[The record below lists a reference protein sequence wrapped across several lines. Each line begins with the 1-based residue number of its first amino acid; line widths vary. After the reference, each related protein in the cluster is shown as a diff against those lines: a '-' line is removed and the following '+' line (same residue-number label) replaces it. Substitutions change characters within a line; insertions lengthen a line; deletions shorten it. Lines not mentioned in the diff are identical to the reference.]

1 MAAETWSGYREK
13 KYLYPS
19 PLEGIRVL
27 ELCTLILGP
36 AGPGFLASMGAE
48 VIKCELPPLGD
59 TCRNLV
65 PYASLF
71 REQSPAFVHA
81 NANKYWMG
89 LDLHKPE
96 GQKIFHELAAQSD
109 IIEDNQRPGVME
121 SWNIGYRQIREIN
134 PRIIYISKSGF
145 GQWGQYADENRPSN
159 DGASQAFSGYSWLS
173 SFPGR
178 PPLKSRLYICDNY
191 GALIGELAVL
201 AALHYR
207 EKTGKGQYIELS
219 QTESIMRMMSWV
231 WPYQKITGTVAMPSG
246 NRDISICPANTVFSA
261 DGFFV
266 SLAAPAPSEF
276 QGLCTAMGAPELA
289 DDVRFRDHITR
300 LQKENADEIERRIAQ
315 WARTKTCREIESLAE
330 KHGFAAT
337 RVFSTKD
344 LIEDE
349 HFRERG
355 FITEIDDP
363 VLGRFSTYEFPV
375 MMSASAPKK
384 KWSVRPI
391 GFDNEFVL
399 THYLGK
405 SQEEIQRLYQCGAL
419 GRWADMPGRRPPASW
434 DGTSGL
440 ILTKN
445 LPVLPSPL
453 LQPARKESKKEGKR
467 NSGQTDWAAWVRERN
482 DPKIAHTKPEALDDI
497 TVLDLSYKS
506 YAGSYCSSMLSELGA
521 RVLRIEPPE
530 GDFLRTCTPGGMQ
543 FQGEGLNY
551 LTEGRN
557 KFHITLN
564 LNMPEGR
571 EILQNLAR
579 HADVLIETFVP
590 GTMESWG
597 IGYEQLKVINPK
609 LIFASLSAFGQFGP
623 LSRNPMPDYDNI
635 AQARSGIQW
644 ATGEIMPENKNY
656 DDCPWAVPTKAGP
669 WVAWGLSGTF
679 MALGILAA
687 LHYRRSHG
695 IGQALDASTTEAY
708 ACFDD
713 YALLYYQETGKI
725 NERFGNLDVA
735 GWLYCFAPTKD
746 GMVFLGALRLEMW
759 QAFADMLGK
768 WDEWDAGNWKSMIPF
783 TAVDQQLKWSELVFA
798 ETRKYTNEQLVN
810 MALDYGQKGRLA
822 PITAVVAPVCS
833 PLEAMNDPHWTAR
846 CMFNTINDPIYGEI
860 ALAQAQHKMTE
871 TPART
876 KWACRPVGYDNEH
889 IYLKYLGLGP
899 TRLRKLQEIGVI

>member
-13 KYLYPS
+13 KYFYPS

-71 REQSPAFVHA
+71 REQGPAFVHA
-81 NANKYWMG
+81 NANKYWIG

-96 GQKIFHELAAQSD
+96 AQKIFHELAAQSD

-134 PRIIYISKSGF
+134 PRVIYISKSGF

-191 GALIGELAVL
+191 GALMGELAVL

-219 QTESIMRMMSWV
+219 QTESIMRLMSWV

-246 NRDISICPANTVFSA
+246 NRDISICPANTVYSA
-261 DGFFV
+261 DEAFV
-266 SLAAPAPSEF
+266 AIAAPAPGEF
-276 QGLCTAMGAPELA
+276 RGLCTAMGAPELA
-289 DDVRFRDHITR
+289 DDIRFRDHLSR

-337 RVFSTKD
+337 RVFTTKD

-391 GFDNEFVL
+391 GFDNEYVL

-405 SQEEIQRLYQCGAL
+405 SQDEIQKLYECGAL

-440 ILTKN
+440 ILSKN
-445 LPVLPSPL
+445 LPALPCQFLPPRRRNRRKRGNVIAGNPIGLLGFVKEMILRSPTQSLRL
-453 LQPARKESKKEGKR
+453 L
-467 NSGQTDWAAWVRERN
+467 N
-482 DPKIAHTKPEALDDI
+482 DI

-506 YAGSYCSSMLSELGA
+506 YAGSYCSSMLSEFGA

-530 GDFLRTCTPGGMQ
+530 GDFLRSCTPGGLL

-579 HADVLIETFVP
+579 RADVLIETFEP

-597 IGYEQLKVINPK
+597 IGYEQLKIINPK
-609 LIFASLSAFGQFGP
+609 LIFASLSAYGQFGP

-644 ATGEIMPENKNY
+644 ATGEIMPEGKNY

-679 MALGILAA
+679 MAMGILAA
-687 LHYRRSHG
+687 LHYRKAR
-695 IGQALDASTTEAY
+695 
-708 ACFDD
+708 
-713 YALLYYQETGKI
+713 
-725 NERFGNLDVA
+725 NRA
-735 GWLYCFAPTKD
+735 GVGCH
-746 GMVFLGALRLEMW
+746 
-759 QAFADMLGK
+759 
-768 WDEWDAGNWKSMIPF
+768 
-783 TAVDQQLKWSELVFA
+783 QQLKPMPALMTMLCCTIRRREKL
-798 ETRKYTNEQLVN
+798 TN
-810 MALDYGQKGRLA
+810 
-822 PITAVVAPVCS
+822 
-833 PLEAMNDPHWTAR
+833 
-846 CMFNTINDPIYGEI
+846 
-860 ALAQAQHKMTE
+860 
-871 TPART
+871 
-876 KWACRPVGYDNEH
+876 
-889 IYLKYLGLGP
+889 GLGIWMLQDGS
-899 TRLRKLQEIGVI
+899 TALLRPKTALFFLGR